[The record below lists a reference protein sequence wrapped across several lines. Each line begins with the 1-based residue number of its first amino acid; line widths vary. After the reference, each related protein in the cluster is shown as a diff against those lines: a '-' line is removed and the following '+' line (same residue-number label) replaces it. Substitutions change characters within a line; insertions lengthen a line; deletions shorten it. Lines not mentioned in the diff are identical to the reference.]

1 MVGVREDLLEAEGF
15 DVFAADGFDR
25 SLGSD
30 GHEERGFDDSVRSV
44 QPSAPR
50 LGMRADSEE
59 FVADAVRCVHAGQ
72 LGVPQLNSGEKVDYL
87 VGSGSR
93 IDVRTLAAPGLASM
107 RAARKPI
114 ILIQICFLVFVV
126 LYYAIPSWQSLPETI
141 RSFREKWGLVFT
153 LGSVWVASLVI
164 PDIAAIVTR
173 HERPKTSFAGLLVK
187 LAYFGFIALAVDTL
201 YIFLSHQLGD
211 KPSLGV
217 VVAKIAFDM
226 LVFSPFLS
234 MPVAAL
240 TFMWIDSGLNF
251 AAMRQKLSE
260 GDFWKRYFPTLVTC
274 WMYFGPVTIA
284 LYSLPL
290 ALNFPV
296 SMAAQAAWGLI
307 ITSVGSRSV
316 E

>member
-1 MVGVREDLLEAEGF
+1 VVSVRENLLETEGF
-15 DVFAADGFDR
+15 DVFATDGFDR
-25 SLGSD
+25 TLGSD
-30 GHEERGFDDSVRSV
+30 RHEERSLDNAVRSV
-44 QPSAPR
+44 KSPAPR
-50 LGMRADSEE
+50 LRMRTDSEE
-59 FVADAVRCVHAGQ
+59 FVADAVRGVHAGQ
-72 LGVPQLNSGEKVDYL
+72 LGVPQLNLGEKVDYL
-87 VGSGSR
+87 VATGSR
-93 IDVRTLAAPGLASM
+93 IDVKALAAPGLASM
-107 RAARKPI
+107 RAARRPI

-126 LYYAIPSWQSLPETI
+126 LYYAIPSWQTLPETI
-141 RSFREKWGLVFT
+141 RAFREKWGLIFT

-164 PDIAAIVTR
+164 PEIAARVTR

-187 LAYFGFIALAVDTL
+187 LAYFGFIAIAVDTL
-201 YIFLSHQLGD
+201 YIFLSQQLGD

-217 VVAKIAFDM
+217 VIAKIAFDM
-226 LVFSPFLS
+226 LVFSPLLS

-240 TFMWIDSGLNF
+240 TFMWIDSGLRF
-251 AAMRQKLSE
+251 PVMRQKLAE

-316 E
+316 Q

>member
-1 MVGVREDLLEAEGF
+1 
-15 DVFAADGFDR
+15 
-25 SLGSD
+25 
-30 GHEERGFDDSVRSV
+30 
-44 QPSAPR
+44 
-50 LGMRADSEE
+50 
-59 FVADAVRCVHAGQ
+59 
-72 LGVPQLNSGEKVDYL
+72 
-87 VGSGSR
+87 
-93 IDVRTLAAPGLASM
+93 M

-164 PDIAAIVTR
+164 PEIAAIVTR

>member
-1 MVGVREDLLEAEGF
+1 MIGVGQDLLKAEGF
-15 DVFAADGFDR
+15 DVFATDCFDG

-30 GHEERGFDDSVRSV
+30 GHEERGFDRAVWCMESSTACLGVR
-44 QPSAPR
+44 A
-50 LGMRADSEE
+50 GSEE
-59 FVADAVRCVHAGQ
+59 FVADAVRGVHAGQ

-87 VGSGSR
+87 VASGSK
-93 IDVRTLAAPGLASM
+93 IDVRALAAPGLASM

-114 ILIQICFLVFVV
+114 ILIQICFLIFVV

-153 LGSVWVASLVI
+153 LGSVWVASLVV
-164 PDIAAIVTR
+164 PEVAAIVTR
-173 HERPKTSFAGLLVK
+173 HARPKTSFAGLLVK
-187 LAYFGFIALAVDTL
+187 LAYFGFIAIAVDTL
-201 YIFLSHQLGD
+201 YIFLSQQLGD

-217 VVAKIAFDM
+217 LVAKIAFDM
-226 LVFSPFLS
+226 LIFSPLLS

-251 AAMRQKLSE
+251 VAMRQKLAE

-274 WMYFGPVTIA
+274 WMYFGPVTVA

>member
-1 MVGVREDLLEAEGF
+1 
-15 DVFAADGFDR
+15 
-25 SLGSD
+25 
-30 GHEERGFDDSVRSV
+30 
-44 QPSAPR
+44 
-50 LGMRADSEE
+50 
-59 FVADAVRCVHAGQ
+59 
-72 LGVPQLNSGEKVDYL
+72 
-87 VGSGSR
+87 
-93 IDVRTLAAPGLASM
+93 M

-153 LGSVWVASLVI
+153 LGSVWVASLVV
-164 PDIAAIVTR
+164 PELAALVTR

-187 LAYFGFIALAVDTL
+187 LAYFGFIAIAVDTL
-201 YIFLSHQLGD
+201 YIFLSQQLGD

-240 TFMWIDSGLNF
+240 TFMWIDSGLSG
-251 AAMRQKLSE
+251 AAMRQKLAE

-274 WMYFGPVTIA
+274 WMYFGPVTVA